1 MNHRAGYLYLAGL
14 VSFVAPT
21 GIQTVLFP
29 WLVVVLLQ
37 ETPERL
43 ARTDEFAGA
52 HHVLDYCGWDFR

>member
-43 ARTDEFAGA
+43 GLAQMS
-52 HHVLDYCGWDFR
+52 